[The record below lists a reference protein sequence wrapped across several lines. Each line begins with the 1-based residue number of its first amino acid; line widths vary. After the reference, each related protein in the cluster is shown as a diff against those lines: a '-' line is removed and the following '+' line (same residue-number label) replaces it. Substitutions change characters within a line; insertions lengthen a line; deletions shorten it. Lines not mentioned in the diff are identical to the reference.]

1 MEEQDVKKVSVV
13 KTDDVEVDD
22 EELRDALAE
31 AAEEADE
38 ELTSQG
44 EYSKETIDKLL
55 EFIKKERNIG
65 LVATTLGL
73 NEYEVLGLVHDLK
86 DSGMNI
92 IVKKYDDGFH
102 ILNLGDTIDKD
113 VSTYSFETDDSNEFR
128 FVAISDTRLGSKS
141 QQLTILN
148 DIYRKA
154 QEMGIHNVIICGNIS
169 AGLKPMTDDSNFV
182 QDSQAQVDYIVANFP
197 KYEGITTYFI
207 SGKLDDKHISKN
219 NINLGMRVAQQRPDM
234 IYLGEDICDIKID
247 RVKMQVMSSKLAKT
261 YTSSYRTQQTLDA
274 YRSEDKPDVLV
285 YGGLLQME
293 KYSYRDVKVISVPS
307 VCATDQEMK
316 TKRYANT
323 VGAWYV
329 TIKTNEKGLLDSV
342 SAIDSPYY
350 VTNKED
356 FKGSKINIVTG
367 DTNNKPDLDNAN
379 VADALRYFKFVRNG
393 MSIDAY
399 MAKFNISYKKLQ
411 GLLYIWELCGKE
423 VELVPSGSDIVFKK
437 NVTRKVSLDKSN
449 PDDLIYSEIL
459 VVSDTHFGNNQQ
471 QLHLLNELYQE
482 AYNRGI
488 RTVLHVGDMTD
499 GNYPNRQENP
509 RLQFLHNFDEQVGYV
524 VDMYPYVDG
533 MKTYYILGSH
543 DETHYKNGGATVN
556 KWVSKCRDDME
567 FLGQDT
573 GAIVVEGV
581 KYVLDHPGGGS
592 AQALSYK
599 PQKRIDILESHNK
612 PKVLLIGHYHK
623 SYHFVYRNVQCLE
636 VPALCA
642 KTQFQQ
648 KQGLVNSVGGYF
660 LKVWSDKKGNIQYF
674 EPEEIVYGPKDFW
687 DEAGKDRKKVKQ
699 LRIEHG
705 IY

>member
-1 MEEQDVKKVSVV
+1 MAKKNITDEVTPEE
-13 KTDDVEVDD
+13 EILE
-22 EELRDALAE
+22 EELDE
-31 AAEEADE
+31 AEEEVVA
-38 ELTSQG
+38 QG

-55 EFIKKERNIG
+55 ELIKKEKRIG
-65 LVATTLGL
+65 EVSSALELSDF
-73 NEYEVLGLVHDLK
+73 EVLGLVHDLK
-86 DSGMNI
+86 DSGINI
-92 IVKKYDDGFH
+92 IVKQYDDGFH
-102 ILNLGDTIDKD
+102 LLNQGDVIDKD
-113 VSTYSFETDDSNEFR
+113 VSTYSFESDDANEFK

-141 QQLTILN
+141 QQLAILN

-154 QEMGIHNVIICGNIS
+154 QEMGIHNVIVCGNIS

-182 QDSQAQVDYIVANFP
+182 QDSQAQVNYIVANWP
-197 KYEGITTYFI
+197 HYEGITTYFI

-234 IYLGEDICDIKID
+234 VYLGEDICDISID
-247 RVKMQVMSSKLAKT
+247 RVKMQVMSAKLAKT

-274 YRSEDKPDVLV
+274 YRSEDKPDVLL

-293 KYSYRDVKVISVPS
+293 KYTYRDVKCISVPS
-307 VCATDQEMK
+307 VVATDQEMK

-329 TIKTNEKGLLDSV
+329 TVKTNEKGLLDSV

-350 VTNKED
+350 VTNKQD
-356 FKGSKINIVTG
+356 FKGTSLTINTG
-367 DTNNKPDLDNAN
+367 GNTKPELDSASVEN
-379 VADALRYFKFVRNG
+379 ALRYFKFVRNG
-393 MSIDAY
+393 MSIDAF
-399 MAKFNISYKKLQ
+399 MAKFNVSYKELQ
-411 GLLYIWELCGKE
+411 GLLYIWEMCGKE
-423 VELVPSGSDIVFKK
+423 VDLVPSGNEIVFKK
-437 NVTRKVSLDKSN
+437 NVARKVSYSKAD
-449 PDDLIYSEIL
+449 PDDLTYSEIL
-459 VVSDTHFGNNQQ
+459 VVSDTHFGNNRQ

-499 GNYPNRQENP
+499 GNYPNRPESP
-509 RLQFLHNFDEQVGYV
+509 RLQFAHNFDEQVGYV
-524 VDMYPYVDG
+524 AEMYPYVDG

-556 KWVSKCRDDME
+556 KWLKYARPDMIY
-567 FLGQDT
+567 LGQDT
-573 GAIVVEGV
+573 GEIVIDGV

-592 AQALSYK
+592 AQGLSYK
-599 PQKRIDILESHNK
+599 PQKRIEVLESHQK

-648 KQGLVNSVGGYF
+648 KQGLVNNVGGYF
-660 LKVWSDKKGNIQYF
+660 LKVWSDKKGHIQYF
-674 EPEEIVYGPKDFW
+674 EPEEIVFGAKDFW
-687 DEAGKDRKKVKQ
+687 DEAGKDKKKVKQ

>member
-1 MEEQDVKKVSVV
+1 MAKKKVEITTEEKIDKV
-13 KTDDVEVDD
+13 K
-22 EELRDALAE
+22 
-31 AAEEADE
+31 
-38 ELTSQG
+38 ELT
-44 EYSKETIDKLL
+44 EEEIEEIEEEVAETREFSKETIDKLL
-55 EFIKKERNIG
+55 ELIKKEKKIAE
-65 LVATTLGL
+65 VSSALGL
-73 NEYEVLGLVHDLK
+73 NDFEVLGLVHDLK
-86 DSGMNI
+86 DSGINI
-92 IVKKYDDGFH
+92 IVKQYDDGFH
-102 ILNLGDTIDKD
+102 LLNQGDVIDQD
-113 VSTYSFETDDSNEFR
+113 VSTYSFESDDANEFK
-128 FVAISDTRLGSKS
+128 FVAISDVRLGSKS
-141 QQLTILN
+141 QQLAILN

-154 QEMGIHNVIICGNIS
+154 QEMGIHNVIVCGNIS

-182 QDSQAQVDYIVANFP
+182 QDSQAQVDYIVANYP
-197 KYEGITTYFI
+197 RYEGITTYFI
-207 SGKLDDKHISKN
+207 SGKLDDKHITKN

-234 IYLGEDICDIKID
+234 IYLGEDICDISID
-247 RVKMQVMSSKLAKT
+247 RVKMQVMSAKLAKT

-274 YRSEDKPDVLV
+274 YRSEDKPDVLL

-293 KYSYRDVKVISVPS
+293 KYTYRDVKCISVPS
-307 VCATDQEMK
+307 VVATDQEMK

-329 TIKTNEKGLLDSV
+329 TVKTNEKGLLESV

-350 VTNKED
+350 VTNKQD
-356 FKGSKINIVTG
+356 FKGTSLNVSTTG
-367 DTNNKPDLDNAN
+367 ASKPDLDSASIDN
-379 VADALRYFKFVRNG
+379 ALRYFKFVRNG

-399 MAKFNISYKKLQ
+399 MAKFNVSYKELQ
-411 GLLYIWELCGKE
+411 GLLYIWEMCGKE
-423 VELVPSGSDIVFKK
+423 VDLVPNGNEIVFKK
-437 NVTRKVSLDKSN
+437 NVARKVSYSKAD
-449 PDDLIYSEIL
+449 PDDLTYSEIL
-459 VVSDTHFGNNQQ
+459 VVSDTHFGNNKQ

-499 GNYPNRQENP
+499 GNYPNRPESP
-509 RLQFLHNFDEQVGYV
+509 RLQFAHNFDEQVGYV
-524 VDMYPYVDG
+524 AEMYPYIDG

-556 KWVSKCRDDME
+556 KWLKYARPDMIY
-567 FLGQDT
+567 LGQDT
-573 GAIVVEGV
+573 GEIVIDGV

-592 AQALSYK
+592 AQGLSYK
-599 PQKRIDILESHNK
+599 PQKRIEVLESHQK

-648 KQGLVNSVGGYF
+648 KQGLVNNVGGYF
-660 LKVWSDKKGNIQYF
+660 LKVWSDKKGHIQYF
-674 EPEEIVYGPKDFW
+674 EPEEIVFGAKDFW
-687 DEAGKDRKKVKQ
+687 DEAGKDKKKVKQ